1 MWSTVTKLTYPTRR
15 AWETFPSSCA
25 FYSMPDVQHPAERG
39 TTVMTKDE
47 LLRQRRQM
55 RRRIKDV
62 LTERRLLQDLRD
74 LAIVHPDGPDKA
86 A

>member
-1 MWSTVTKLTYPTRR
+1 
-15 AWETFPSSCA
+15 
-25 FYSMPDVQHPAERG
+25 MPDVQHPARTGE

-62 LTERRLLQDLRD
+62 LTERRLLQDFRD
-74 LAIVHPDGPDKA
+74 LAIVYPAEPDKTP
-86 A
+86 